1 MAQQSGAS
9 ILQSFEALPIIIVFV
24 LLLLLFMYQAPEVF
38 LAPYIYT
45 TFLSTL
51 PPLILLAA
59 GLTFVIG
66 AGEIDLSFPSIIAFS
81 GFVFAVLFK
90 EYDLGWIAVL
100 AGLASG
106 ILVGFL
112 NGVIIAKVGIPS
124 FMTTLGTQFF
134 WAGMATVLSGGKSY
148 ALRGAEESSV
158 WQWIVG
164 RPFASASTPWLQQLS
179 IQALW
184 TAIIVGVL
192 WLILTRHRF
201 GEHTLFIGDSN
212 DVSRV
217 VGIDVD
223 REKIKIFTLM
233 GFLAA
238 CAAIILTLENKNF
251 FGNQG
256 QGYLLTAIASVLIG
270 GTSIFGGRGDDHWDG
285 VRLFHHRNGRGRPSR
300 LRPHRRMG
308 ENRSGPHLSGFDHL
322 LHVRGRTAASA
333 GAFRQPAIVW
343 KIRRS
348 PSFRT
353 RRGSPI
359 EAAQIRKGETNM
371 GLAHCLLTGVA
382 AVGLATAAAPASA
395 DPIGKGLVMYMQMGG
410 NPGDGATLARQTGA
424 KEAAEA
430 LGVDL
435 KSQFS
440 AWAPETMINQFK
452 EAVAAKPSC
461 IEIMGHPGSTAFH
474 DLVKQAVDQGI
485 VVTSGNSPLTDL
497 QNEFGPKGF
506 GYAGVDLYAGGV
518 LTAKAMLAQG
528 LKSGDQAMV
537 YGVFS
542 QAERGQS
549 EKGLADT
556 LEKAG
561 LKVDRLE
568 ITPEANSDMSLAV
581 PILAAYIQA
590 HPSLKAIGTQH
601 GGATGEMQ
609 QVLEKA
615 GKKPG
620 DIVVAGI
627 DLAPSTIDGLK
638 SGAVSATLDQ
648 LLYMQGFFPVVQCV
662 MSAKYKMPG
671 LSLNTGAGVV
681 TPKTIDALTKLI
693 DAGIR

>member
-1 MAQQSGAS
+1 
-9 ILQSFEALPIIIVFV
+9 
-24 LLLLLFMYQAPEVF
+24 
-38 LAPYIYT
+38 
-45 TFLSTL
+45 
-51 PPLILLAA
+51 
-59 GLTFVIG
+59 
-66 AGEIDLSFPSIIAFS
+66 
-81 GFVFAVLFK
+81 
-90 EYDLGWIAVL
+90 
-100 AGLASG
+100 
-106 ILVGFL
+106 
-112 NGVIIAKVGIPS
+112 
-124 FMTTLGTQFF
+124 
-134 WAGMATVLSGGKSY
+134 
-148 ALRGAEESSV
+148 
-158 WQWIVG
+158 
-164 RPFASASTPWLQQLS
+164 
-179 IQALW
+179 
-184 TAIIVGVL
+184 
-192 WLILTRHRF
+192 
-201 GEHTLFIGDSN
+201 
-212 DVSRV
+212 
-217 VGIDVD
+217 
-223 REKIKIFTLM
+223 
-233 GFLAA
+233 
-238 CAAIILTLENKNF
+238 
-251 FGNQG
+251 
-256 QGYLLTAIASVLIG
+256 
-270 GTSIFGGRGDDHWDG
+270 
-285 VRLFHHRNGRGRPSR
+285 
-300 LRPHRRMG
+300 
-308 ENRSGPHLSGFDHL
+308 
-322 LHVRGRTAASA
+322 
-333 GAFRQPAIVW
+333 
-343 KIRRS
+343 
-348 PSFRT
+348 
-353 RRGSPI
+353 
-359 EAAQIRKGETNM
+359 M
-371 GLAHCLLTGVA
+371 GLAHYLLTGVA